1 MKKIIVII
9 VNAIIIAAML
19 IFVILY
25 SRFESTDSYRR
36 QVDHFEKEHIC
47 CAISNRSEEHTS
59 ELQSRE

>member
-19 IFVILY
+19 IFVVLY

-36 QVDHFEKEHIC
+36 QVGHFEDTMI
-47 CAISNRSEEHTS
+47 TM
-59 ELQSRE
+59 